1 MKYSTISHLAILAAV
16 AFDPGSPG
24 WKVDDDGKLELKDG
38 NPIYVDASGR
48 ETVVAS
54 DTITSLNAEA
64 RQHREAAGKAIEK
77 LKNYEVDGKLID
89 PELAR
94 KAMDTVKNIDA
105 KKLIDAGEVEKVR
118 EAVKAEF
125 TAQLSEKDKALAERD
140 GKIENMEI
148 GGIFKGSTFL
158 REKVALPLDMVESYF
173 KSNFKLDNGKPT
185 AYYKDGNPVMSK
197 EPGNIGNP
205 ATPDEALRLLIEAHP
220 QKDMLLKADDA
231 NGTGNNGAG
240 GGRGGG
246 RSIKRAE
253 FEKMAPQAQA
263 EIATKQ
269 RAGEIAIVD

>member
-1 MKYSTISHLAILAAV
+1 MTATMIKKHTLAILAAV

-24 WKVDDDGKLELKDG
+24 WKMDADGKLELKDG

-48 ETVVAS
+48 EAVVAS
-54 DTITSLNAEA
+54 DTISRLNGEA
-64 RQHREAAGKAIEK
+64 KTHREAKEAAEAK
-77 LKNYEVDGKLID
+77 LQAFKDID

-94 KAMDTVKNIDA
+94 KALDTVKNIDA

-125 TAQLSEKDKALAERD
+125 TAQLSEKDKAIAERD
-140 GKIENMEI
+140 GTIANMQV
-148 GGIFKGSTFL
+148 GDVFKSSGFL
-158 REKVALPLDMVESYF
+158 REKVALPLDMFEAYF
-173 KSNFKLDNGKPT
+173 RSNFKLENGKPT

-205 ATPDEALRLLIEAHP
+205 ASPEEALRLLVEAHP
-220 QKDMLLKADDA
+220 QKDMMLKADDS
-231 NGTGNNGAG
+231 NGTGNGGAG
-240 GGRGGG
+240 GGRGRGQ
-246 RSIKRAE
+246 SIKRAE
-253 FEKMAPQAQA
+253 FEKMAPTQQA

>member
-1 MKYSTISHLAILAAV
+1 MTYKHTISHLAILAAV

-24 WKVDDDGKLELKDG
+24 WKVDEEGKLELKDG

-48 ETVVAS
+48 EAVVKS
-54 DTITSLNAEA
+54 DTIASLNAEA
-64 RQHREAAGKAIEK
+64 KTHREAKEAAETK
-77 LKNYEVDGKLID
+77 LQAFKDLD

-125 TAQLSEKDKALAERD
+125 TAQLSEKDKAIAERD

-173 KSNFKLDNGKPT
+173 KSNFKLDGGKPT

-220 QKDMLLKADDA
+220 QKDMLLKADDG

-240 GGRGGG
+240 GGRGRGQ
-246 RSIKRAE
+246 SIKRAE

>member
-1 MKYSTISHLAILAAV
+1 MKTIVKTHLAILAAC

-24 WKVDDDGKLELKDG
+24 WKVDADGKLEMKDG

-48 ETVVAS
+48 EAVVAS
-54 DTITSLNAEA
+54 DTISKLNGEA
-64 RQHREAAGKAIEK
+64 KSHRERAEKAEK
-77 LKNYEVDGKLID
+77 DLQAFKDID

-94 KAMDTVKNIDA
+94 KALDTVKNIDA

-125 TAQLSEKDKALAERD
+125 TAQLSEKDKAIAERD
-140 GKIENMEI
+140 GTIADMQI

-173 KSNFKLDNGKPT
+173 RSNFKLDNGKPT

-220 QKDMLLKADDA
+220 QKDMLLKADDS
-231 NGTGNNGAG
+231 NGSGSGGAG

-246 RSIKRAE
+246 RQMKRSD
-253 FEKMAPQAQA
+253 FEKLAPMAQA
-263 EIATKQ
+263 ETAKKQAT
-269 RAGEIAIVD
+269 GEIVIVD